1 MTCNESKKCSSCKYS
16 GTVFSSDICC
26 NYFVINRKMRG
37 CTVEK
42 CDKYEKGSRISLAE
56 ELPDYDFW
64 KKECK
69 YDKGKD
75 NGEAVQYKQ
84 A

>member
-1 MTCNESKKCSSCKYS
+1 
-16 GTVFSSDICC
+16 
-26 NYFVINRKMRG
+26 MRG
-37 CTVEK
+37 CTVET